1 MPLVVQ
7 CSGGRVA
14 TVWGDAGREREA
26 RAEAEGRRSRRGVA
40 PRGGAGLS
48 RDGMAQAQQATA
60 LSRAG
65 VRHGEADRG
74 DWRLPNC
81 IGSRAV
87 RINQVAFTRR

>member
-1 MPLVVQ
+1 M
-7 CSGGRVA
+7 
-14 TVWGDAGREREA
+14 
-26 RAEAEGRRSRRGVA
+26 AEGWSGDPGGYFRPPLAGASTEGVA